1 MIGIIGGTG
10 LYFIDS
16 LADVREVAV
25 TTPFGDPSDVFT
37 VGRLGGTEV
46 AFLPR
51 HGRGHR
57 FLPTEVP
64 CRANIWAMKKLGVD
78 RIFSASAVGSMQ
90 KDITLSRPVIVDQM
104 IDRTIHRQNT
114 FFGNGLVAHVSMADP
129 FCPSMRSLLLESARE
144 IGMDVVD
151 GGTYICIE
159 GPQFSSR
166 AESHSYREIG
176 ALEGHAKVRVAVI
189 GMTNATEAKLAREAE
204 ICYATIALPTD
215 YDCWHEEE
223 DDVSCASV
231 VERLAAGTARARELI
246 LAAIGR
252 MDSAAPCGCG
262 DSLKYAFLTAR
273 SCIPPQAIERLEP
286 VVGRYFPKE

>member
-10 LYFIDS
+10 LYFIDA
-16 LADVREVAV
+16 LRDVREVTV
-25 TTPFGDPSDVFT
+25 QTPFGDPSDVIT
-37 VGRLGGTEV
+37 IGVLGDREV

-64 CRANIWAMKKLGVD
+64 CRANIWAFKKLGVD

-104 IDRTIHRQNT
+104 IDRTIHRHST

-129 FCPSMRSLLLESARE
+129 FCPSMRSLLLKTAVQ

-151 GGTYICIE
+151 GGTYVCIE

-176 ALEGHAKVRVAVI
+176 ASDDHRNVRVAVI

-223 DDVSCASV
+223 DDVTCASV

-246 LAAIGR
+246 LAAISR
-252 MDSAAPCGCG
+252 MDGAAPCGCG
-262 DSLKYAFLTAR
+262 DSLKHAFLTSR
-273 SCIPPQAIERLEP
+273 QCIPQDAIDRLEP
-286 VVGRYFPKE
+286 VVGRYFPRS

>member
-16 LADVREVAV
+16 LDDVREVAV
-25 TTPFGDPSDVFT
+25 PTPFGDTSDLIT
-37 VGRLGGTEV
+37 IGRFGDREI

-64 CRANIWAMKKLGVD
+64 CRANIWAFKKLGVD

-90 KDITLSRPVIVDQM
+90 KEISLSRPVIVDQL
-104 IDRTIHRQNT
+104 IDRTIHRQST
-114 FFGNGLVAHVSMADP
+114 FFGNGMVAHVSMADP
-129 FCPSMRSLLLESARE
+129 FCPSMRSLVLRTAAD

-176 ALEGHAKVRVAVI
+176 ASDDYRNVRVAVI

-204 ICYATIALPTD
+204 ICYVTIALPTD

-231 VERLAAGTARARELI
+231 IERLAAGTARARELI
-246 LAAIGR
+246 LGAIGR
-252 MDSAAPCGCG
+252 METAAPCGCG
-262 DSLKYAFLTAR
+262 NSLQHAFLTSR
-273 SCIPPQAIERLEP
+273 SCIPQEAIDRLEP
-286 VVGRYFPKE
+286 LVGRYFPKN